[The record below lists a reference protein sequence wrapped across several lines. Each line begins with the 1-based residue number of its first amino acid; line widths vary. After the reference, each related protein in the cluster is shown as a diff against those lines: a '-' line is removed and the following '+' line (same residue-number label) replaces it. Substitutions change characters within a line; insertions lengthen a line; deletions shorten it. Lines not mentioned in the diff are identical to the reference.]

1 MINPKIYLIRKKLDK
16 IDDKLLVLIKKRLS
30 LVKIVLKNKQFKSQI
45 IDNKRIKA
53 ILRRIKKLSIKKK
66 IDTKITYKIWRSMI
80 KAFIDY
86 EFLNFKKK

>member
-30 LVKIVLKNKQFKSQI
+30 LVKMVLKNKQFKSQI

-53 ILRRIKKLSIKKK
+53 ILRIPK
-66 IDTKITYKIWRSMI
+66 
-80 KAFIDY
+80 
-86 EFLNFKKK
+86 NFG

>member
-1 MINPKIYLIRKKLDK
+1 MQA
-16 IDDKLLVLIKKRLS
+16 VL
-30 LVKIVLKNKQFKSQI
+30 
-45 IDNKRIKA
+45 
-53 ILRRIKKLSIKKK
+53 IKKK

>member
-30 LVKIVLKNKQFKSQI
+30 LVKMVLKNKQFKSQI